1 MMYHSRPDVF
11 CRSSWSPAG
20 TWFSP
25 ESCDQTWCH
34 KVIQEKLSGI
44 NVNVKCSQN
53 QSAVHD
59 VVTALNSEDV
69 VVSYSFLGESISFK
83 EWS

>member
-20 TWFSP
+20 
-25 ESCDQTWCH
+25 SCDQTWCH